1 LVEAVNVGNL
11 IPHHLFIFMKRHPD
25 RRPSPAKRCF
35 TSPAIE
41 KVIIDISS
49 RIKDPELAWLFANCF
64 PNTLDTTVD
73 HGTDAKGKPDTFVIT
88 GDIDAMWL
96 RDSTNQVWPY
106 LAFVKKDPA
115 LARLIEGV
123 VRRQTRCVLLDPYA
137 NAFFKDGTRE
147 SEWKSDKT
155 EMRPGVHERKYELD
169 SLCAVLRLSCGYHA
183 ATDDTAP
190 FDAKWIRAVR
200 LIIDTIEAQQ
210 AGLGEPDYAA
220 YSFARSGIQ
229 PIDTV
234 PFGCGHPAAR
244 CGLSKSPFRPSD
256 DAHHLPFLIPA
267 NAMAVVFL
275 RKTARLLR
283 QVKAPA
289 TVANRA
295 EKLASE
301 ISTAI
306 AKHAVVQHP
315 ELGSI
320 YAYEIDGFGSQYLM
334 DDANVPSLL
343 SLPYLGFVS
352 ADNPFYQRTRKFI
365 LSSRNPYFFEGRA
378 GQGVGGPHVGQGY
391 IWPMAL
397 VMQAL
402 TSTDL
407 KEIAHCLSLL
417 KRCHGGTGLMHET
430 FWKDDPKKFTRSWF
444 AWANT
449 IFGELIVTLDRDRPE
464 FLSCRVF

>member
-1 LVEAVNVGNL
+1 
-11 IPHHLFIFMKRHPD
+11 MKRYSS

-41 KVIIDISS
+41 KAIVDISG

-73 HGTDAKGKPDTFVIT
+73 HNPKTKGKPDTFVIT

-106 LAFVKKDPA
+106 LAFVKQDPT

-123 VRRQTRCVLLDPYA
+123 VRRQTQCVLLDPYA

-155 EMRPGVHERKYELD
+155 DMRPGVHERKYELD
-169 SLCAVLRLSCGYHA
+169 SLCAVLRLSCGYHD
-183 ATDDTAP
+183 ATGDTSP
-190 FDAKWIRAVR
+190 FDAKWIRAIQV
-200 LIIDTIEAQQ
+200 IIDTIETQQ
-210 AGLGEPDYAA
+210 AGLNEPGYEA
-220 YSFARSGIQ
+220 YSFTRTGCV
-229 PIDTV
+229 PIDTT
-234 PFGCGHPAAR
+234 PFERGHPAKR

-256 DAHHLPFLIPA
+256 DSSLLPFLVPA

-275 RKTARLLR
+275 RKTAKLLR
-283 QVKAPA
+283 KIKAPIA
-289 TVANRA
+289 IAKRA

-315 ELGSI
+315 EHGSI
-320 YAYEIDGFGSQYLM
+320 YAYEIDGFGSHYLM

-365 LSSRNPYFFEGRA
+365 LSSNNPYFFKGKA
-378 GQGVGGPHVGQGY
+378 GQGIGGPHVGQGY

-402 TSTDL
+402 TSRDAR
-407 KEIAHCLSLL
+407 EIAMCLSQL
-417 KRCHGGTGLMHET
+417 KKCHGGTGLMHET

-449 IFGELIVTLDRDRPE
+449 IFGELIVTLDRNHPG
-464 FLSCRVF
+464 FLSRRIF